1 MKKSF
6 FKLCSTILVLA
17 LLTNMLP
24 MSIFAEEFKEQL
36 IMQDSATLE
45 KIVSEE
51 AYVVAE
57 VAEKRTEYTK
67 EFLLSNGLHM
77 ATVYADPIHYE
88 KDGQWAEIDNTL
100 VAKSDG
106 TWRNTAGAWN
116 VSFPNQLSR
125 SNSISIEK
133 DGYTVSFSMA
143 GELRSSGE
151 LMTAALGIE
160 MTEQMAVM
168 QMDTATATVLSI
180 DAATIEAGYDYPEA
194 APRKL
199 GSQLRYNN
207 VYTNTDVVYDLQS
220 DMVKESIIMD
230 TYSSTLRGYRYT
242 LNVGQLIPVLNEY
255 GEITFYAPDSKTA
268 VMIMPAPY
276 LLDANEA
283 YNEDIQVQLTG
294 NGDTYTLTY
303 LLPQQW
309 LREEER
315 AWPVILDPVIKASRD
330 KLGMQ
335 DRTVAQKKTFSATK
349 TTLDAGYSA
358 ERGKHRAY
366 FKYLEL
372 PPLTSSDVVVSAAFR
387 LTKIQTNSVS
397 KTVEVH
403 KVTSDWDHNT
413 ITWDTQPSFE
423 SDISDFAHIKE
434 EGVYYWQV
442 TEIVRSWY
450 TEANYG
456 LMIKMSNDV
465 ENGTTDY
472 FRQFYSSDTGMYNR
486 PTLQVIFKNNNG
498 LEGTWDYTSTS
509 AGRAGTGHVNNFTGN
524 LVWVRSDMGFDGN
537 RMPVSI
543 SHVYNANDAIVHEDL
558 EGEVNNANDSGG
570 NFFGLGVGWRT
581 NYHERVFKW
590 VCDDVTGADNYYIWE
605 DGDGTDHYFK
615 KSSGSTYKDE
625 DGMELTLKTDLE
637 EPLKFSIK
645 DKNGNARY
653 FDVDGRLVKIENKQ
667 KEKSSIDIAYVSG
680 TDYEIDYITDGAG
693 RKYDFVYTNG
703 LLSSIVYRGHIA
715 NGNFSEIRF
724 EYENFQLTKII
735 DNVCDDPI
743 CESCTN
749 EETNKETIY
758 TYNDDGI
765 LKSVADIDG
774 YIVSYEYTRNDV
786 IQPAVQEDQTDTT
799 ETQNYTPWEP
809 PYLVSSITTEH
820 NGKLGGSLSFTYG
833 YNETRLKDHT
843 GNTQIMQFNDLGNT
857 VSIMDDEGHAQSAKY
872 AANSHSDTGK
882 ANQLTLSS
890 KMQNTVV
897 NLLNHSSFE
906 AGNPWTATSGS
917 TGTVKTT
924 EKHFGK
930 KSLFVTGR
938 VEAPT
943 FTIPAKAT
951 YTLSVY
957 VKAVGTATIGFNVSG
972 EDVISTSIPVGTE
985 FIRYQV
991 SYTNN
996 TENDV
1001 QATPFLTAAQS
1012 NGAYFDGV
1020 QLENMPTASRYNLV
1034 ENGDFRFTGTDG
1046 VWTKYTNCTANDT
1059 YVTPTDFDPAAPQL
1073 DGNYYSITGNRTKT
1087 KNIKQVVNVSGA
1099 KGDSYVLAG
1108 WVAGYAVPQG
1118 TYFGDNRKFA
1128 LRARFEYT
1136 DGSSSDYFYANF
1148 LPTIHGWQY
1157 SSAAMVAKK
1166 SFSQITV
1173 VLVYNYN
1180 VNTIYIDGIQLF
1192 EEEFGTS
1199 YTYDE
1204 NGNVISVVDLQKKN
1218 TTYEYANNDLT
1229 KILEDGKAKVTYTY
1243 DDYHN
1248 VKTAK
1253 TEEGLTY
1260 GFEYDD
1266 FGNNK
1271 LVTIGTDDTKIS
1283 SSATY
1288 TADGNY
1294 KKTTTDALGKVTTYE
1309 YDTNKG
1315 VLNWVKY
1322 PEDTEA
1328 TKTQYTYDSMFRMS
1342 ETVCSPSTGAD
1353 MSAKYTYTDDYLT
1366 AVKTPTTTY
1375 YYGYG
1380 DFGLRTTVKAG
1391 DKLLAT
1397 YVYDQ
1402 EIRDKKDDDRL
1413 NDLDKLIYGNGDF
1426 IQYDY
1431 DNKGRTDTETYED
1444 GDTVKYLYDNSG
1456 NLAKKIDYV
1465 DGQVKLTTTY
1475 FYDLLDRMVKYEEQ
1489 GTGYSHSVT
1498 YKYDKNN
1505 NLSELVEVTNNVTV
1519 TTTYTYDDD
1528 NRIETV
1534 TTGDSVVR
1542 YSYDKYGR
1550 LQQKLTEHNGS
1561 EYKKENYT
1569 YTEPTSTST
1578 SGQLAKHTIQCGSTS
1593 ITYNYTYDGNGNIKT
1608 ISDGNSITTYT
1619 YDKANQLISE
1629 DYQDTEEPTNSYT
1642 HTWVYDNAGNIL
1654 NRTEYTATSSE
1665 AHTVEY
1671 TYPEVPEE
1679 EDTAANPETPEN
1691 ADATENPEESE
1702 GEDGTGN
1709 PEETKKEVW
1718 GDKLST
1724 YDGKAIVYDNIGNPL
1739 SIGATENSNGRQ
1751 FTWEHGR
1758 QLSTLT
1764 EGNTEWHYEYNA
1776 DGIRSKATE
1785 LTKNGENITSTKTYE
1800 YTYNGS
1806 QLTQM
1811 KVGSNT
1817 YRFSYDA
1824 SGTPLTITLG
1834 NEIYYYITNMQGDVV
1849 GLMDTTGAQV
1859 VSYTYD
1865 AWGVGLTITG
1875 TKAATIGAE
1884 NPLRYRSYVYDEN
1897 TGLYYLQSRYYDPA
1911 MGRFIN
1917 ADNYPSTGQGLT
1929 GNNMFAYC
1937 GNNPVSRQDNGGEL
1951 WNILGGALVGA
1962 VIGVASQAICNLI
1975 ENKPV
1980 TDGLGK
1986 AALTGALGGALTAAF
2001 PGASTLINVGM
2012 SVAESV
2018 ITDVQRGENVQTIVT
2033 NAALSAGFA
2042 AATSG
2047 GTVFGDKKIVSK
2059 TFKALGKILPGNHP
2073 GVKKTATTFLRK
2085 TGKAI
2090 VKEFGA
2096 GIADGVFV
2104 NYVHEG
2110 TKFISGFYTGSQ
2122 SSCEFINN
2130 QRCMTN

>member
-1 MKKSF
+1 
-6 FKLCSTILVLA
+6 
-17 LLTNMLP
+17 
-24 MSIFAEEFKEQL
+24 
-36 IMQDSATLE
+36 
-45 KIVSEE
+45 
-51 AYVVAE
+51 
-57 VAEKRTEYTK
+57 
-67 EFLLSNGLHM
+67 
-77 ATVYADPIHYE
+77 
-88 KDGQWAEIDNTL
+88 
-100 VAKSDG
+100 
-106 TWRNTAGAWN
+106 
-116 VSFPNQLSR
+116 
-125 SNSISIEK
+125 
-133 DGYTVSFSMA
+133 
-143 GELRSSGE
+143 
-151 LMTAALGIE
+151 MTAAMGMEL
-160 MTEQMAVM
+160 TEPMAVM
-168 QMDTATATVLSI
+168 QMDTATATILSI
-180 DAATIEAGYDYPEA
+180 DDATIEAGYDYPEA
-194 APRKL
+194 APKKL
-199 GSQLRYNN
+199 GSQLRYDS
-207 VYTNTDVVYDLQS
+207 VYGNTDVLYDLQS
-220 DMVKESIIMD
+220 DMVKESIIMEA
-230 TYSSTLRGYRYT
+230 YSNTLRGYRYT

-255 GEITFYAPDSKTA
+255 GEITFYTPDDNTA
-268 VMIMPAPY
+268 IMTMPAPY
-276 LLDANEA
+276 LLDANNT
-283 YNEDIQVQLTG
+283 YNDDIQVQLTG
-294 NGDTYTLTY
+294 QGNTYTLTY
-303 LLPQQW
+303 LLPLQW
-309 LREEER
+309 LAEEDR

-335 DRTVAQKKTFSATK
+335 DRTVAEKKTFSATK

-450 TEANYG
+450 TQANYG

-509 AGRAGTGHVNNFTGN
+509 AGRAGTGYVNNFTGN
-524 LVWVRSDMGFDGN
+524 LVWVRSDMGVDGN

-570 NFFGLGVGWRT
+570 NFFGLGIGWRT

-590 VCDDVTGADNYYIWE
+590 ICDDVTGADNYYIWE

-625 DGMELTLKTDLE
+625 DGMELTLKIDSDAD
-637 EPLKFSIK
+637 LKFSIK

-653 FDVDGRLVKIENKQ
+653 FDTNGRLVKIENKQ
-667 KEKSSIDIAYVSG
+667 KETSHIDISYMAG
-680 TDYEIDYITDGAG
+680 TSYEIDYITDGAG
-693 RKYDFVYTNG
+693 RKYDFRYEGG
-703 LLSSIVYRGHIA
+703 LLRSIVYQGHIA
-715 NGNFSEIRF
+715 DGNFSEIRF
-724 EYENFQLTKII
+724 EYENLQLRKVI
-735 DNVCDDPI
+735 DNVCDDPT
-743 CESCTN
+743 CEPCTN
-749 EETNKETIY
+749 KETNKETVY

-786 IQPAVQEDQTDTT
+786 IQSAGPDEPTDTT

-857 VSIMDDEGHAQSAKY
+857 VSIMDDQGHAQSAKY

-917 TGTVKTT
+917 TGSVKTT

-930 KSLFVTGR
+930 KSLFVKGR

-957 VKAVGTATIGFNVSG
+957 VKATGTASIGFAAGNEEAS
-972 EDVISTSIPVGTE
+972 ISIPVGTE
-985 FIRYQV
+985 FIRYEV
-991 SYTNN
+991 SYIND

-1001 QATPFLTAAQS
+1001 QATPFLSADDS
-1012 NGAYFDGV
+1012 KGAYFDGV

-1034 ENGDFRFTGTDG
+1034 ENGDFRYTGEDG
-1046 VWTKYTNCTANDT
+1046 IWTTYNLSANDT
-1059 YVTPTDFDPAAPQL
+1059 YVSLTPDEWAPAAPQM

-1087 KNIKQVVNVSGA
+1087 KNIKQVINVSGA

-1199 YTYDE
+1199 YTYDDD
-1204 NGNVISVVDLQKKN
+1204 GNVISVVDLQKKN

-1243 DDYHN
+1243 DAYHN

-1271 LVTIGTDDTKIS
+1271 LVTIGTDETKIS

-1353 MSAKYTYTDDYLT
+1353 MSAKYIYTDDYLT

-1380 DFGLRTTVKAG
+1380 DFGLRTSVTVG

-1402 EIRDKKDDDRL
+1402 EVQDKKDDDRL

-1431 DNKGRTDTETYED
+1431 DKKGRTDTETHED
-1444 GDTVKYLYDNSG
+1444 GDTIKYLYDNSG

-1489 GTGYSHSVT
+1489 GTDYSHSVT

-1550 LQQKLTEHNGS
+1550 IEQKLTEHNGN
-1561 EYKKENYT
+1561 EYKKETYT
-1569 YTEPTSTST
+1569 YTKPTSTST
-1578 SGQLAKHTIQCGSTS
+1578 SGQLAKHTIQCGTTS

-1629 DYQDTEEPTNSYT
+1629 DYQDTKQPTNGYT

-1679 EDTAANPETPEN
+1679 EDTVVNPETPEN

-1702 GEDGTGN
+1702 GEDGPGN
-1709 PEETKKEVW
+1709 PEETKKAVW

-1724 YDGKAIVYDNIGNPL
+1724 YDGQAIVYDDIGNPL
-1739 SIGATENSNGRQ
+1739 SIGDVESSNGRR

-1764 EGNTEWHYEYNA
+1764 EGNTEWRYEYNA
-1776 DGIRSKATE
+1776 DGIRSKVTE
-1785 LTKNGENITSTKTYE
+1785 LTKSGEITTSSKTYE

-1811 KVGSNT
+1811 KVGNNT

-1859 VSYTYD
+1859 VTYTYD

-1897 TGLYYLQSRYYDPA
+1897 TGLYYLQSRYYDPEL
-1911 MGRFIN
+1911 GRFIN

-1937 GNNPVSRQDNGGEL
+1937 GNNPVSRNDTSGTL
-1951 WNILGGALVGA
+1951 WGT
-1962 VIGVASQAICNLI
+1962 AI
-1975 ENKPV
+1975 
-1980 TDGLGK
+1980 
-1986 AALTGALGGALTAAF
+1986 LTAAVVGGLLSGVADAVMQYATTGTVDF
-2001 PGASTLINVGM
+2001 GQTAIAAASGAISGACALIPGGKIATTLISGG
-2012 SVAESV
+2012 
-2018 ITDVQRGENVQTIVT
+2018 I
-2033 NAALSAGFA
+2033 NAALSAGSYALNQARKGENIETDGLRRNAVVGLVSGIAGNLFRINSTSAMRDAGQELLEKGTRKLANGLANSSTSTIKRAFQYWDRGAELVYRFA
-2042 AATSG
+2042 GRAGTNSG
-2047 GTVFGDKKIVSK
+2047 VGSIMGT
-2059 TFKALGKILPGNHP
+2059 ILN
-2073 GVKKTATTFLRK
+2073 
-2085 TGKAI
+2085 AI
-2090 VKEFGA
+2090 VG
-2096 GIADGVFV
+2096 
-2104 NYVHEG
+2104 
-2110 TKFISGFYTGSQ
+2110 
-2122 SSCEFINN
+2122 
-2130 QRCMTN
+2130 